1 MDFSKLGSTVQK
13 TLPTHPIKV
22 FESLPSLENTPNDI
36 WRGQAEA
43 LENWHKCRDKNDV
56 LVSLNTGAGKTIVGL
71 LIAQSLVNEG
81 HENVLYVCSTIDL
94 VKQTSQEASRIGLP
108 HTTRVRREFSNDL
121 FELGKGFCITTYHA
135 LFNGHS
141 HLRKR
146 HFPGVIIFDD
156 AHVAEGILRDAF
168 TIRIDSAEKT
178 ELFNQIAELFAP
190 HFDDLGISE
199 RFKDSIS
206 KGQHATAFVAP
217 RGLQRN
223 KNQLS
228 QILNNHNISSD
239 KDLSYPFEHLKDHLE
254 ACAAVFT
261 RGVFEISPPF
271 LPALAM
277 DVFEQ
282 PVKRVYLSA
291 TLQSQTEFIRAF
303 GRKPQE
309 VIVPSNDA
317 GNGERLI
324 IGGQAIQSGFTAD
337 FVKHLSSSSKVVIA
351 VPNYVEAQK
360 WSELATPSNPDNF
373 SNDLDNF
380 RASQN
385 GAFVLVSRVDGI
397 DLPHETCRLMVMEG
411 LPSGTS
417 LLERYQWEF
426 LRMGNMHASRIANRI
441 AQLFGRI
448 NRGRNDYGVFLLEGR
463 ELNIWLGKD
472 RNVSLLPPLLQKQV
486 LLGRTI
492 QEGLGIKT
500 HASVVDAI
508 NSVLS
513 RDKNWLDYYESE
525 VKLGELDKEQ
535 ADRAKQAEP
544 VLEEVAISEAK
555 YMAHLWNKEYA
566 EARIEIEESSN
577 KAASIDTPLAGW
589 HSVWLAAAYDLE
601 GDPESAERAY
611 SVARNRIGRAITLP
625 RKNWSNINSGQ
636 LEQKNDFCIS
646 LENYLGFST
655 SDKCQKEINRAS
667 TSLNGISTG
676 STNQAEEAVRL
687 LGEILGFDATRP
699 DNDTGKGPDVLWV
712 NNQTKEVLAFE
723 LKTNKSIPTRY
734 KKEDIGQGHNHIAW
748 VNENYQG
755 YNLMGL
761 LFIGPETGVVEDKA
775 SPSENMHFTDIGK
788 TKALMGEVTSLL
800 SDLLRLTPLERSAGM
815 QSKSQEDKWKISS
828 VLSRML

>member
-1 MDFSKLGSTVQK
+1 MDFSRLGSTIQK

-22 FESLPSLENTPNDI
+22 FESLPSLKDTPNDL

-81 HENVLYVCSTIDL
+81 HENVVYVCSTIDL

-108 HTTRVRREFSNDL
+108 HTTRVRGDFNNNL
-121 FELGKGFCITTYHA
+121 FEVGKGFCITTYHA

-141 HLRKR
+141 NLRKH
-146 HFPGVIIFDD
+146 HFPGAIIFDD
-156 AHVAEGILRDAF
+156 AHVAEGILRDTF
-168 TIRIDSAEKT
+168 TIRIDSAEKA
-178 ELFNQIAELFAP
+178 ELFNQIAELFGS
-190 HFDDLGISE
+190 HFDDLGIPG
-199 RFKDSIS
+199 RFEDSRS
-206 KGQHATAFVAP
+206 KEHHATAFVAP

-223 KNQLS
+223 KDQLL
-228 QILNNHNISSD
+228 QLLKNYNIQGD
-239 KDLSYPFEHLKDHLE
+239 KNLSYSFEHLKDHLE

-277 DVFEQ
+277 DVFER

-324 IGGQAIQSGFTAD
+324 ISGQSIQNGFSVN
-337 FVKHLSSSSKVVIA
+337 FVKHLSSSKKVVIA
-351 VPNYVEAQK
+351 VPNYLAAEK
-360 WSELATPSNPDNF
+360 WTKLAFPPKPDSF

-380 RASQN
+380 RESQN

-411 LPSGTS
+411 LPSGSS

-426 LRMGNMHASRIANRI
+426 LRMENMHASRIANRI

-448 NRGRNDYGVFLLEGR
+448 NRGRNDYGVFLLEGK

-472 RNVSLLPPLLQKQV
+472 RNISLLPPLLQQQV
-486 LLGRTI
+486 LLGRNA

-500 HASVVDAI
+500 HDSVVDAI
-508 NSVLS
+508 DSVLS
-513 RDKNWLDYYESE
+513 RDKTWLDYYERE
-525 VKLGELDKEQ
+525 VKLGELDQ
-535 ADRAKQAEP
+535 AQVDRAKQAEP
-544 VLEEVAISEAK
+544 VLEEIAISEAK
-555 YMAHLWNKEYA
+555 YAAHLWNKEYA

-577 KAASIDTPLAGW
+577 KIASVDTPLAGW

-601 GDPESAERAY
+601 GDTESAERYY
-611 SVARNRIGRAITLP
+611 SIAKNRIGGAITLP
-625 RKNWSNINSGQ
+625 RKNLNTTNSQQLGQ
-636 LEQKNDFCIS
+636 NNNFYTS
-646 LENYLGFST
+646 LENYLEFST
-655 SDKCQKEINRAS
+655 KEMNRIKI
-667 TSLNGISTG
+667 SLNGISTD
-676 STNQAEEAVRL
+676 SSNQAEEAVRL

-699 DNDTGKGPDVLWV
+699 DNDKGTGPDVLWV
-712 NNQTKEVLAFE
+712 NNPTEEVLAFE

-734 KKEDIGQGHNHIAW
+734 KKDDIGQGHNHIAW
-748 VNENYQG
+748 VNENYQNC
-755 YNLMGL
+755 NLMGL
-761 LFIGPETGVVEDKA
+761 LFIGPEVGVVEDKA
-775 SPSENMHFTDIGK
+775 SPSENMHFTDIEK
-788 TKALMGEVTSLL
+788 IKALMGEVTSLL
-800 SDLLRLTPLERSAGM
+800 SDLLRLIPLERNAEM
-815 QSKSQEDKWKISS
+815 QSKSQEDKWKITALLKRLQTVS
-828 VLSRML
+828 

>member
-22 FESLPSLENTPNDI
+22 FESLPSLENTPNDL

-108 HTTRVRREFSNDL
+108 HTTRVRKEFSNDL

-168 TIRIDSAEKT
+168 TIRIDSAEKA

-277 DVFEQ
+277 DVFER
-282 PVKRVYLSA
+282 PVKRIYLSA

-351 VPNYVEAQK
+351 VPNYIEAQK

-472 RNVSLLPPLLQKQV
+472 RNVFLLPPLLQKQV
-486 LLGRTI
+486 LLGRTV

-513 RDKNWLDYYESE
+513 RDKTWLDYYESE

-544 VLEEVAISEAK
+544 VLEEAAISEAK
-555 YMAHLWNKEYA
+555 YAAHLWNKEYA

-577 KAASIDTPLAGW
+577 KLASIDAPLAGW

-601 GDPESAERAY
+601 GDAESAERAY

-625 RKNWSNINSGQ
+625 RKNWSNTNSAQ

-655 SDKCQKEINRAS
+655 SDKCQKEINRAKA
-667 TSLNGISTG
+667 SLNGISAG

-687 LGEILGFDATRP
+687 LGEMLGFDATRP
-699 DNDTGKGPDVLWV
+699 DNDTGKGPDVFWV

-723 LKTNKSIPTRY
+723 LKTNKNTPTRY
-734 KKEDIGQGHNHIAW
+734 KKDDIGQGHNHIAW
-748 VNENYQG
+748 VKDNYQN
-755 YNLMGL
+755 YNLLGL
-761 LFIGPETGVVEDKA
+761 LFIGPEIGVVEDKA
-775 SPSENMHFTDIGK
+775 SPSESMRFTDIIK
-788 TKALMGEVTSLL
+788 TKAVMDEITALL
-800 SDLLRLTPLERSAGM
+800 SDLLRLTPLERSAEI
-815 QSKSQEDKWKISS
+815 QSKSLEDKWKISS